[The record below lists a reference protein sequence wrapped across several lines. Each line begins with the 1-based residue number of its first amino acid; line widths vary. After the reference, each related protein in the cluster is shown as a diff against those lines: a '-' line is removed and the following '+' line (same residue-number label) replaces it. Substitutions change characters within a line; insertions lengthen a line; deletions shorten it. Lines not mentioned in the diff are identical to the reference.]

1 MVGTAIKTILA
12 DVDANLYGLHV
23 PNRRGSQWVIITK
36 IDRQPTATK
45 GGVSDYDKY
54 LYQLDIY
61 ARTEAE
67 MDTLAA
73 SVKSAMDDYSGTVSS
88 TVIDHIFFTSEND
101 TVEKIEDEGAT
112 ENYYRMIHEYDI
124 WVKL

>member
-1 MVGTAIKTILA
+1 MVGTAIKSILS
-12 DVDANLYGLHV
+12 DVDANLFGLHV

-36 IDRQPTATK
+36 IDRQPTQTK

-54 LYQLDIY
+54 LYQLDCY
-61 ARTEAE
+61 ARTEAD

-88 TVIDHIFFTSEND
+88 TVIDHIFFQGESD
-101 TVEKIEDEGAT
+101 SVEKIEDEGAV
-112 ENYYRMIHEYDI
+112 ENYYRMTQEYDI
-124 WVKL
+124 WIKS

>member
-1 MVGTAIKTILA
+1 MVGTAIASILS
-12 DVDANLYGLHV
+12 DIEANVYGLHV
-23 PNRRGSQWVIITK
+23 PNRRGSQWIIHTK
-36 IDRQPTATK
+36 IDRQPSATK

-73 SVKSAMDDYSGTVSS
+73 SVKSAMDDYSGTVSGE
-88 TVIDHIFFTSEND
+88 VIDHIFFISEND
-101 TVEKIEDEGAT
+101 TVEFIEDDDSQ
-112 ENYYRMIHEYDI
+112 ENYYRMIQQYDI
-124 WVKL
+124 WIK